1 MIYNSCMQVLA
12 PLYGIY
18 MYLPNSFYH
27 QYAIKMPSIWT
38 ISALFQMAPHRQP
51 RLNLSKPNL
60 GTARGVLASLSQV
73 AEPSLGD
80 AMGKRKTWGNK
91 LGKKYGKHTLMI
103 QSHWSLQIAKKKAF
117 AFESVGSQLVFSV
130 FFPIRRA
137 FSRPSFGLAASGP
150 LLKWCSWDMLR
161 SNKINKFD
169 LNIEFFHG
177 ITWLKMD

>member
-103 QSHWSLQIAKKKAF
+103 QSHWSLQIAKKRR
-117 AFESVGSQLVFSV
+117 SRLNLLDRSWFSP
-130 FFPIRRA
+130 F
-137 FSRPSFGLAASGP
+137 FSRSAGPSAGLP
-150 LLKWCSWDMLR
+150 LALQHQDRFWSDVLEICWDQIR
-161 SNKINKFD
+161 
-169 LNIEFFHG
+169 
-177 ITWLKMD
+177 

>member
-103 QSHWSLQIAKKKAF
+103 QSHWSLQIAKKGVRVWICWIAVGFLRFFPDPQGLQQAF
-117 AFESVGSQLVFSV
+117 LWPCSIRTAFEVMF
-130 FFPIRRA
+130 
-137 FSRPSFGLAASGP
+137 
-150 LLKWCSWDMLR
+150 LR
-161 SNKINKFD
+161 YAEIK
-169 LNIEFFHG
+169 
-177 ITWLKMD
+177 